1 VGWRVGQR
9 IGRAHEGGGLAC
21 AAVFAS
27 SKLRNHTD
35 WRLNEDP
42 DEPGAFV
49 ASQILNG
56 SQVLHLYWCLALI
69 ESAGG

>member
-1 VGWRVGQR
+1 
-9 IGRAHEGGGLAC
+9 
-21 AAVFAS
+21 VFAS